1 MDVQLKTFPT
11 YTLGLYFVLL
21 KCSPKGKITSLCVS
35 SWQEHI
41 GHLGVLAMRQIIS
54 STKGY
59 ELHVLSLLKC
69 MRSCEFYALGN
80 LLLKLVDGN
89 AT

>member
-11 YTLGLYFVLL
+11 CTLGLYFVPL

-54 STKGY
+54 KTKGY